1 MTVKDYSTTASSN
14 TAINGINI
22 NTGMPPS
29 NVDNALRQYGK
40 DIREVWNDKE
50 WFEIGTGSGSTT
62 VTRTGNTTCTIGAD
76 VTSTHHVGRR
86 VKIVGSNTGT
96 IYSHISASAYSSPN
110 TTITFASGTISASDS
125 TISLYLG

>member
-40 DIREVWNDKE
+40 DIRDVWNDKE
-50 WFEIGTGSGSTT
+50 WFILGDGDGSTT
-62 VTRTGNTTCTIGAD
+62 FNRTSAMSVNVAMIITDFPPPPLLLPFIGSQSIFTIQ
-76 VTSTHHVGRR
+76 RQM
-86 VKIVGSNTGT
+86 
-96 IYSHISASAYSSPN
+96 
-110 TTITFASGTISASDS
+110 FM
-125 TISLYLG
+125 